1 MQATTAPAPAAAA
14 AADDGQLR
22 ELRRELDRVSVEN
35 DRLRGE
41 VTLV

>member
-1 MQATTAPAPAAAA
+1 MQATTAPASAAPA